1 MKSENKFVM
10 VIHEKDL
17 EDKDRRV
24 IGVATT
30 RVDALKMIT
39 EYYGRDAVM
48 TEFKDIREDNIDF
61 SCKIIVHSFL
71 GGIYKVWVEDFEL
84 NTI

>member
-30 RVDALKMIT
+30 REDALKMIT
-39 EYYGRDAVM
+39 EYYGKDAVM
-48 TEFKDIREDNIDF
+48 TEFKDIREDSFDF
-61 SCKIIVHSFL
+61 SCKIVIPSFL
-71 GGIYKVWVEDFEL
+71 GGIYEVWVEDFEL
-84 NTI
+84 NNI